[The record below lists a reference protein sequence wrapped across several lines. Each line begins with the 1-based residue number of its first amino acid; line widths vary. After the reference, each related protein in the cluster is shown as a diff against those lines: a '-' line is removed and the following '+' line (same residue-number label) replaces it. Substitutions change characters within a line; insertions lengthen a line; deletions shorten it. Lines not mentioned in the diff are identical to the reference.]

1 MRCPDCNKFVPNG
14 DPEAEV
20 QSGENFEAEIEETE
34 RAEDGKTIIE
44 RTLLIKCEPEV
55 RVMIPCGECGT
66 ELKDTTFNF
75 EMEHSHE
82 CEKLPKETPAEGIE
96 IEGTIE
102 AEATDDYKTKDRHG
116 KAIKN
121 PRYQAHLYGAEVTAT
136 VTCPFCQEQIEFSE
150 SDSIESS
157 SMDELT

>member
-20 QSGENFEAEIEETE
+20 QSGEGFTAEIENGEL
-34 RAEDGKTIIE
+34 I
-44 RTLLIKCEPEV
+44 IKCEPEV

-75 EMEHSHE
+75 EMETEHK
-82 CEKLPKETPAEGIE
+82 CDKLPKGKKAEEEIK
-96 IEGTIE
+96 IEGSIE
-102 AEATDDYKTKDRHG
+102 VEATDEYKTKDRHG

-121 PRYQAHLYGAEVTAT
+121 PRYQAHLYGAEVTAS

-157 SMDELT
+157 GMDELT

>member
-20 QSGENFEAEIEETE
+20 QSGEDFTAEIE
-34 RAEDGKTIIE
+34 DGELI
-44 RTLLIKCEPEV
+44 IKCEPEV

-75 EMEHSHE
+75 EMETEHK
-82 CEKLPKETPAEGIE
+82 CDKVPKKTPEKGIE
-96 IEGTIE
+96 IEGSIE
-102 AEATDDYKTKDRHG
+102 VEATDEYKTKDRHG

-121 PRYQAHLYGAEVTAT
+121 PRYQAHLYGADVTAS
-136 VTCPFCQEQIEFSE
+136 VTCPFCQEQIEFSG

-157 SMDELT
+157 GMDELT

>member
-20 QSGENFEAEIEETE
+20 QSGEDFDATIEE
-34 RAEDGKTIIE
+34 GKLI
-44 RTLLIKCEPEV
+44 IKCEPEV

-75 EMEHSHE
+75 EMEHEHE
-82 CEKLPKETPAEGIE
+82 CGKLPKETPAEGIE

-102 AEATDDYKTKDRHG
+102 AEATDDYRTKDRHG
-116 KAIKN
+116 KPIKN
-121 PRYQAHLYGAEVTAT
+121 SRYQAHLYGAEVTAT
-136 VTCPFCQEQIEFSE
+136 VTCPFCQESIEFTAQDE
-150 SDSIESS
+150 IESS
-157 SMDELT
+157 GMDELT

>member
-20 QSGENFEAEIEETE
+20 QSGEDFEAELDE
-34 RAEDGKTIIE
+34 GKLI
-44 RTLLIKCEPEV
+44 IKCQPEV

-66 ELKDTTFNF
+66 ELKETILEF
-75 EMEHSHE
+75 EMETEHE
-82 CEKLPKETPAEGIE
+82 CDKLPKKEPKGGIE
-96 IEGTIE
+96 VEGNIEV
-102 AEATDDYKTKDRHG
+102 EATDDYRTKDKHG

-136 VTCPFCQEQIEFSE
+136 VTCPFCQETIEFTDQDE
-150 SDSIESS
+150 VESS